1 MGLIKIYKLFWNVRT
16 VVWSQRKKKFNFD
29 GGLDTVFRDISGL
42 NKVKWVNET
51 IARIRMYSRSNLI
64 QRIILINFED
74 GKRIGKADSFQD

>member
-29 GGLDTVFRDISGL
+29 GAYSFRAVIYGL
-42 NKVKWVNET
+42 NKVRWVNET

>member
-29 GGLDTVFRDISGL
+29 GAYSFRAVISGL
-42 NKVKWVNET
+42 NKVRWVNET